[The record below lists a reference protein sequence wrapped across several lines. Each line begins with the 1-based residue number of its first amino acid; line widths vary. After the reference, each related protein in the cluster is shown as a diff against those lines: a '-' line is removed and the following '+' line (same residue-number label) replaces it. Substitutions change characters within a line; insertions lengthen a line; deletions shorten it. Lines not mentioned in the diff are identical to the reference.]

1 MRYQLRN
8 RSVRRAVTRLSV
20 LTFLLL
26 SFFAV
31 RFTATERLQRHFG
44 PSSGLIVSTVFS
56 LTQDSEGFIWIGTAG
71 GLVRY
76 DGDQMRPWAKDIIN
90 RDVTTLS
97 ASKTGAV
104 IVAQGTGILYQV
116 TAESV
121 LAVPGPDG
129 NLITDTRNAAFD
141 GAGNLW
147 VVTAS
152 GKLLVRG
159 AQGSWNTIAVA
170 EIFLGERVHRV
181 RATAEDGVFVLSNRA
196 LWKYRVGGKPER
208 ILAVP
213 VPFDVV
219 EHPSGSLFVL
229 TWAKEVEVLE
239 VRDGQITPRY
249 KLIHRPIGLA
259 IRGDV
264 VWVSS
269 SHTLTALRAGEPP
282 DVIGPEHDLP
292 SGGPL
297 LVDHEGSLWLG
308 TFAGLIQY
316 PEPETIVWNHKD
328 GMPTSHTRSLAG
340 TEDGVWVATWGG
352 LVRMVREQN
361 VWHVRDE
368 KTQSSRPCV
377 IQGNTLLF
385 SSADSLILR
394 RPSGSSKL
402 PLPEGVGVHICAP
415 ASDGGVWLATAHGVF
430 RYHDETLST
439 EKLPSPLLQNG
450 KRDGVFHVFED
461 RQRRLWLLTYEGR
474 VCHVPVGTL
483 SSGQQFD
490 WACQQIGEPADM
502 LDIVEL
508 PSGNLWMSTNTGGM
522 WRLAGEEWEPTP
534 GSRRLP
540 SQIIFNLTH
549 SRAGGVWIVGQGTA
563 MRVLERPD
571 APEGWEVVEV
581 LSTWEGLPGSETT
594 DLVEQ
599 ADGRLWLSTPS
610 GVVSVPPEVRR
621 AETAPPRVKLVD
633 VVLNGHVV
641 GAVDSPQLP
650 YGSQVELHFAALSYR
665 DRGRLRYQYRL
676 SQEASWADSRDSAPV
691 LRFVDLGAGSYQA
704 EVRASLDGRH
714 WSTNPARLSFTVL
727 KPWYLRPVSLV
738 VFALLLGGALYAIY
752 RARIGVLMRL
762 ERQRTQIAMDLH
774 DEMGSGLGSIGILS
788 GIAAQEGVAGTER
801 RDLAKKIAA
810 TAGELGNSLTEIVW
824 TLKPG
829 AATLDALAYHIAER
843 GGRLFPNGEQTFTT
857 DFPASWPKVEL
868 SLAVRRN
875 VLLIASEAMH
885 NAARHSRARQITF
898 GLAPLQGRLWRLWV
912 ADDGA
917 GFAKESGNSS
927 GSGLGLDSMQR
938 RAKEIGAEIVWTNQ
952 NEKGTVVSVVFDPR
966 AKERLSSG

>member
-1 MRYQLRN
+1 
-8 RSVRRAVTRLSV
+8 
-20 LTFLLL
+20 
-26 SFFAV
+26 
-31 RFTATERLQRHFG
+31 
-44 PSSGLIVSTVFS
+44 
-56 LTQDSEGFIWIGTAG
+56 
-71 GLVRY
+71 
-76 DGDQMRPWAKDIIN
+76 MRPWAKDIIN

-97 ASKTGAV
+97 ANKTGAV
-104 IVAQGTGILYQV
+104 VVAQGTGTLYQV
-116 TAESV
+116 TADSV
-121 LAVPGPDG
+121 LAVPGPDS
-129 NLITDTRNAAFD
+129 NLITDTRDAVFD

-152 GKLLVRG
+152 GKLLVREG
-159 AQGSWNTIAVA
+159 QGRWSTIAVA
-170 EIFLGERVHRV
+170 ETFLGERVHRV
-181 RATAEDGVFVLSNRA
+181 RATTEDGVFVLSNRA
-196 LWKYRVGGKPER
+196 LWKYHVGGKPER
-208 ILAVP
+208 ILEVA

-249 KLIHRPIGLA
+249 KLKHRPIDLA

-269 SHTLTALRAGEPP
+269 SHTLTALRGGQPP

-328 GMPTSHTRSLAG
+328 GMPTSHTRSLAE

-385 SSADSLILR
+385 SSADALILR
-394 RPSGSSKL
+394 RPSRSSKL

-415 ASDGGVWLATAHGVF
+415 ASDGGVWLATAHGLF
-430 RYHDETLST
+430 RHHDETLTT

-450 KRDGVFHVFED
+450 NRDGVFHVFED
-461 RQRRLWLLTYEGR
+461 HQGRLWLLTYEGQ

-490 WACQQIGEPADM
+490 WVCQQIGESPDM
-502 LDIVEL
+502 LDIVQL

-522 WRLAGEEWEPTP
+522 WRLTGEHWEPIP
-534 GSRRLP
+534 ASRRLP

-563 MRVLERPD
+563 TRVLERPD
-571 APEGWEVVEV
+571 IPEGWEVVEV

-594 DLVEQ
+594 DLIEQ

-621 AETAPPRVKLVD
+621 AEAAPPRVKLVD
-633 VVLNGHVV
+633 VVVNGHVV
-641 GAVDSPQLP
+641 GAADSPQLP

-676 SQEASWADSRDSAPV
+676 SQDASWADSRDSAPV

-727 KPWYLRPVSLV
+727 KPWYLRPVTLV

-829 AATLDALAYHIAER
+829 AATLDVLAYHIAER

-857 DFPASWPKVEL
+857 DFPSSWPKVEL

-875 VLLIASEAMH
+875 VLLSASEAMH
-885 NAARHSRARQITF
+885 NAARHARARQVTF
-898 GLAPLQGRLWRLWV
+898 GLAPVQGRLWRLWV

-927 GSGLGLDSMQR
+927 GSGLGLDSMQQ

-966 AKERLSSG
+966 AKEKRSSG